1 MSKERRVLL
10 LALLYIRNQRKKKN
24 VQKKRRYWVHP
35 ILCRK
40 QQQGD
45 WHNLICEMILQDDET
60 YFNYMRMTPNMFEY
74 LLSKV
79 GPSITKMETNMRKPI
94 PAAARLA
101 MTIRYKN
108 L

>member
-1 MSKERRVLL
+1 
-10 LALLYIRNQRKKKN
+10 
-24 VQKKRRYWVHP
+24 
-35 ILCRK
+35 
-40 QQQGD
+40 
-45 WHNLICEMILQDDET
+45 
-60 YFNYMRMTPNMFEY
+60 MTPNMFKY

-79 GPSITKMETNMRKPI
+79 GPFITKMETNMRKPI